1 MSMVRIKYILYT
13 MQQSYTYTYAFCP
26 KGTDASAAVLFA
38 TVTDAAAAAA
48 IAVVVID
55 VLHRVHSTHSGAH
68 THTLCVLT
76 LYHFQAHTIKNAI
89 NALLLMIRRQH
100 CH

>member
-38 TVTDAAAAAA
+38 TVTDAA

-89 NALLLMIRRQH
+89 NALLLMI
-100 CH
+100 

>member
-1 MSMVRIKYILYT
+1 M
-13 MQQSYTYTYAFCP
+13 
-26 KGTDASAAVLFA
+26 LFA
-38 TVTDAAAAAA
+38 TVTDAAAAASIA
-48 IAVVVID
+48 IVVVID
-55 VLHRVHSTHSGAH
+55 VLHRVHSTHSDAH

-76 LYHFQAHTIKNAI
+76 PYHFQAHTIKNAI

>member
-1 MSMVRIKYILYT
+1 

-38 TVTDAAAAAA
+38 TVTDAAGVAA
-48 IAVVVID
+48 ITVVVID

-89 NALLLMIRRQH
+89 NALLLMI
-100 CH
+100 

>member
-1 MSMVRIKYILYT
+1 

-38 TVTDAAAAAA
+38 TVTDAAGAAA